1 MEKKA
6 TIKNWCYGIG
16 EQMLGSG
23 VFLAVL
29 IVLIRIIGGILY
41 NYTSVPL
48 DEEAMAF
55 ICGPAGIS
63 AVGVLGIG
71 GFLLMCAGKDECTED
86 PEDGES

>member
-1 MEKKA
+1 MQKKA
-6 TIKNWCYGIG
+6 TVKNWLFGIG

-29 IVLIRIIGGILY
+29 IVLIRIIGLILH

-48 DEEAMAF
+48 DEEAMSF

-71 GFLLMCAGKDECTED
+71 GFLLMCVGEDERTED